1 MYRIF
6 ASPSHYVQGKNVLLD
21 RVDLI
26 KELGDKVLILADD
39 TVWEIIGQ
47 SYVEALEQAGLSV
60 YREVFNGEASDK
72 EIERVVTIGKE
83 QASSVVIGLGGG
95 KAVDAAKAIAEDL
108 EAATVI
114 APTIASTDAP
124 TSALSVIYSDQGNF
138 ERYRF
143 YAKNPDLV
151 LMDTQVIANAPASFL
166 ADGIADASATFVEA
180 RANTRSL
187 STTMAGGQQTIA
199 SQAIASAC
207 RDTLFEYAHKALAAV
222 ERDLVTP
229 AVEKIIEANTLLSG
243 LGFECAGLSGAHAI
257 HNGFTAVEGAI
268 HEKTHG
274 EKVAY
279 GVLVQLMLEDAP
291 HEELDQYIEFYQ
303 SIGMPTTMAEVK
315 LDQYNDEDL
324 LAIGE
329 QATAEGETIHSM
341 IEAPTAED
349 VVAAI
354 KAVDSYVHQYFD
366 SKA

>member
-1 MYRIF
+1 M
-6 ASPSHYVQGKNVLLD
+6 
-21 RVDLI
+21 
-26 KELGDKVLILADD
+26 
-39 TVWEIIGQ
+39 
-47 SYVEALEQAGLSV
+47 
-60 YREVFNGEASDK
+60 
-72 EIERVVTIGKE
+72 
-83 QASSVVIGLGGG
+83 VIGLGGG
-95 KAVDAAKAIAEDL
+95 KAIDATKAIAEDL

-124 TSALSVIYSDQGNF
+124 TSALSVIYSDEGSF

-143 YAKNPDLV
+143 YAQNPDLV
-151 LMDTQVIANAPASFL
+151 LMDSQVIANAPASFL

-180 RANTRSL
+180 RANTRSM

-199 SQAIASAC
+199 SQAIARAC
-207 RDTLFEYAHKALAAV
+207 RDTLFEYADKALAAV
-222 ERDLVTP
+222 ECNLVTP

-257 HNGFTAVEGAI
+257 HNGFTAVHGAI

-291 HEELDQYIEFYQ
+291 QEELNQYIEFYQ
-303 SIGMPTTMAEVK
+303 RIGMPTTMAEVN
-315 LDQYNDEDL
+315 LDQYSDEEL
-324 LAIGE
+324 LAIGK

-349 VVAAI
+349 VVSAI
-354 KAVDSYVHQYFD
+354 KAVDRYVKRNF
-366 SKA
+366 

>member
-1 MYRIF
+1 MVNVF
-6 ASPSHYVQGKNVLLD
+6 ASPSHYVQGKNVLLE
-21 RVDLI
+21 RTNLI
-26 KELGDKVLILADD
+26 KDLGDKVLLLADD

-47 SYVEALEQAGLSV
+47 DYAKALEESGISV
-60 YREVFNGEASDK
+60 YREAFNGEASDN
-72 EIERVVTIGKE
+72 EIQRVVQIGQDKE
-83 QASSVVIGLGGG
+83 SNVVIGLGGG
-95 KAVDAAKAIAEDL
+95 KAIDATKAIAEDL

-124 TSALSVIYSDQGNF
+124 TSALSVIYSDEGSF

-143 YAKNPDLV
+143 YAQNPDLV
-151 LMDTQVIANAPASFL
+151 LMDSQVIANAPASFL

-180 RANTRSL
+180 RANTRSMF
-187 STTMAGGQQTIA
+187 TTMAGGQQTIA
-199 SQAIASAC
+199 SQAIARAC
-207 RDTLFEYAHKALAAV
+207 RDTLFEYADKALAAV
-222 ERDLVTP
+222 ECNLVTP

-257 HNGFTAVEGAI
+257 HNGFTAVHGAI

-291 HEELDQYIEFYQ
+291 QEELNQYIEFYQ
-303 SIGMPTTMAEVK
+303 RIGMPTTMAEVN
-315 LDQYNDEDL
+315 LDQYSDEEL
-324 LAIGE
+324 LAIGK

-349 VVAAI
+349 VVSAI
-354 KAVDSYVHQYFD
+354 KAVDRYVKRNF
-366 SKA
+366 